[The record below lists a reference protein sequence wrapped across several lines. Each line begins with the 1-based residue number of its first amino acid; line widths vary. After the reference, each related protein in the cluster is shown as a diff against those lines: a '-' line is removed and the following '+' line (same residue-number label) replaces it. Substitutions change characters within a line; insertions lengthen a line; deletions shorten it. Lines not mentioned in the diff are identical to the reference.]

1 MKLQKKLLGTAVAA
15 MLALS
20 ACSSQPTPPVA
31 PTGESGPE
39 NTAELQ
45 TEAKANEG
53 TDNEVLETPEKVK
66 GETLAAE
73 DIDPNGG
80 ADLNRANDHKV
91 SKYWVNPDFYNMESD
106 EEVTIL
112 KNFKT
117 MQQTSEFS
125 CAPSSVTMSLEYL
138 GVPMTEWE
146 AAVGMHCNMDEDVEG
161 ALPGSADSWYEPGA
175 NIGKIV
181 NYLKTIPDI
190 EIVEANY
197 IENPTEDDLVGDE
210 DIASLKYSPVMKGNY
225 KKYFDSS
232 ALYSSEN
239 NPNTDKWVTDAKDS
253 FFVKWLTGHIK
264 EGHPIITHTNLWNGH
279 YVVIIGYDNM
289 GTPQLGDDVLIIA
302 DPYDTWDHWQDGYIV
317 QPVEE
322 FFFEWNDFNIA
333 QKPYQLQPFVVVGKK
348 SS

>member
-20 ACSSQPTPPVA
+20 ACSSQPTTPVA

-80 ADLNRANDHKV
+80 ADLNGANDHKV

-146 AAVGMHCNMDEDVEG
+146 AAVGMHCNMDEDVDG

-197 IENPTEDDLVGDE
+197 IENPTEDDLVWDE

-225 KKYFDSS
+225 KKYNE
-232 ALYSSEN
+232 L
-239 NPNTDKWVTDAKDS
+239 
-253 FFVKWLTGHIK
+253 
-264 EGHPIITHTNLWNGH
+264 
-279 YVVIIGYDNM
+279 
-289 GTPQLGDDVLIIA
+289 
-302 DPYDTWDHWQDGYIV
+302 
-317 QPVEE
+317 
-322 FFFEWNDFNIA
+322 
-333 QKPYQLQPFVVVGKK
+333 
-348 SS
+348 

>member
-20 ACSSQPTPPVA
+20 ACSSQPTTPVA
-31 PTGESGPE
+31 PKGESGPE

-45 TEAKANEG
+45 AEAKANEG
-53 TDNEVLETPEKVK
+53 TDNEVLEAPEKVK

-80 ADLNRANDHKV
+80 ADLNGANDHKV

-146 AAVGMHCNMDEDVEG
+146 AAVGMHCNMDEDVTERCPAPLTAG
-161 ALPGSADSWYEPGA
+161 MNLAL
-175 NIGKIV
+175 I
-181 NYLKTIPDI
+181 
-190 EIVEANY
+190 
-197 IENPTEDDLVGDE
+197 
-210 DIASLKYSPVMKGNY
+210 
-225 KKYFDSS
+225 
-232 ALYSSEN
+232 
-239 NPNTDKWVTDAKDS
+239 
-253 FFVKWLTGHIK
+253 
-264 EGHPIITHTNLWNGH
+264 
-279 YVVIIGYDNM
+279 
-289 GTPQLGDDVLIIA
+289 
-302 DPYDTWDHWQDGYIV
+302 
-317 QPVEE
+317 
-322 FFFEWNDFNIA
+322 
-333 QKPYQLQPFVVVGKK
+333 
-348 SS
+348 

>member
-20 ACSSQPTPPVA
+20 ACSSQPTTPVA

-53 TDNEVLETPEKVK
+53 TDNEVLEAPEKVK

-80 ADLNRANDHKV
+80 ADLNGANDHKV

-146 AAVGMHCNMDEDVEG
+146 AAVGMHCNMDEDVDG

-239 NPNTDKWVTDAKDS
+239 DPNTDK
-253 FFVKWLTGHIK
+253 
-264 EGHPIITHTNLWNGH
+264 
-279 YVVIIGYDNM
+279 
-289 GTPQLGDDVLIIA
+289 
-302 DPYDTWDHWQDGYIV
+302 
-317 QPVEE
+317 
-322 FFFEWNDFNIA
+322 
-333 QKPYQLQPFVVVGKK
+333 
-348 SS
+348 